1 MDVYLGMLNLMEELL
16 LLALDDEKGK
26 IIFSSSSALPYGLR
40 GALLLEL
47 ALIKKIDVVNKKLI
61 VIDDSPTENFMLN
74 TALEIFANHHKEKK
88 VKYWV
93 SKLKSK
99 MKKVRQDL
107 LSGLI
112 DKGIIEKR
120 DEKILWIIPAKRYP
134 TKNPIPENNV
144 RSRIIDIVLHN
155 KEADERS
162 LMLISLINSC
172 SLIKEVFDKEDRKV
186 AKKKIKAIVKGESI
200 GNAIIKQVND
210 EIMIAIMA
218 ATVASTA
225 ATS

>member
-1 MDVYLGMLNLMEELL
+1 MLNLMEELL
-16 LLALDDEKGK
+16 LLALDDKKGK

-47 ALIKKIDVVNKKLI
+47 ALVKKIDVVNKKLI
-61 VIDDSPTENFMLN
+61 VIDNSPTEDPLLN
-74 TALEIFANHHKEKK
+74 NALDIIANHHKQKK

-99 MKKVRQDL
+99 MKQVRQDL
-107 LSGLI
+107 LSGLM

-120 DEKILWIIPAKRYP
+120 DEKILWLIPTKRYP
-134 TKNPIPENNV
+134 TKNPIPENKV

-155 KEADERS
+155 KQADERS

-172 SLIKEVFDKEDRKV
+172 SLIKEVFAKEDRKE
-186 AKKKIKAIVKGESI
+186 AKKKIKQIVEDESI
-200 GNAIIKQVND
+200 GKAIISQVND
-210 EIMIAIMA
+210 EIMAAI
-218 ATVASTA
+218 VVVSIV
-225 ATS
+225 TSS

>member
-1 MDVYLGMLNLMEELL
+1 MLNLMEELL
-16 LLALDDEKGK
+16 LLALDDKKGK

-47 ALIKKIDVVNKKLI
+47 ALVKKIDVVNKKLV
-61 VIDDSPTENFMLN
+61 VIDNSPTEDSLLN
-74 TALEIFANHHKEKK
+74 NALDIIANHHKQKK

-99 MKKVRQDL
+99 MKQLRQDL
-107 LSGLI
+107 LLGLM

-120 DEKILWIIPAKRYP
+120 DEKILWLIPTKRYP
-134 TKNPIPENNV
+134 TKNPIPENKV

-155 KEADERS
+155 KQADERS

-172 SLIKEVFDKEDRKV
+172 SLIKEVFEKEDRKV
-186 AKKKIKAIVKGESI
+186 AKKKIKEIVKGESI
-200 GNAIIKQVND
+200 GNAIIEQVND
-210 EIMIAIMA
+210 EIMVAIIA

-225 ATS
+225 ATSSAS

>member
-1 MDVYLGMLNLMEELL
+1 MLNLMEELL
-16 LLALDDEKGK
+16 LLALDDKKGK

-47 ALIKKIDVVNKKLI
+47 VLIKKIDVINKKL
-61 VIDDSPTENFMLN
+61 VVVDNSPTEDSLLN
-74 TALEIFANHHKEKK
+74 NALDIITNHKQKK

-99 MKKVRQDL
+99 MKQLRQDL
-107 LSGLI
+107 LLGLM

-120 DEKILWIIPAKRYP
+120 DEKILWLIPTKSYP
-134 TKNPIPENNV
+134 TKNPIPENKV

-155 KEADERS
+155 KQADERS

-172 SLIKEVFDKEDRKV
+172 SLIKEVFKKEDRKV
-186 AKKKIKAIVKGESI
+186 AKKKIKEIVKGENI
-200 GNAIIKQVND
+200 GNAITEQVND
-210 EIMIAIMA
+210 EIMVAIIA
-218 ATVASTA
+218 ATAASVA
-225 ATS
+225 ATSSSS

>member
-1 MDVYLGMLNLMEELL
+1 MLNLMEELL

-47 ALIKKIDVVNKKLI
+47 ALMKKIDVVNKKLV
-61 VIDDSPTENFMLN
+61 VINDNPTENSLLN
-74 TALEIFANHHKEKK
+74 NALEMIANHHKQKK

-99 MKKVRQDL
+99 MKQLRKDL
-107 LSGLI
+107 LSGLM
-112 DKGIIEKR
+112 DKGIIEKK
-120 DEKILWIIPAKRYP
+120 DEKILWLIPTKRYP
-134 TKNPIPENNV
+134 TKNPIPENEV

-155 KEADERS
+155 KQADERS

-172 SLIKEVFDKEDRKV
+172 SLIKEVFAKEDRKI
-186 AKKKIKAIVKGESI
+186 AKKKIKEIVKGENI
-200 GNAIIKQVND
+200 GNAIIDQVND
-210 EIMIAIMA
+210 EIMVAIIAATTA
-218 ATVASTA
+218 ATVA
-225 ATS
+225 ATSSSS

>member
-1 MDVYLGMLNLMEELL
+1 MEELL

-47 ALIKKIDVVNKKLI
+47 ALAKKIDVVNKKLV
-61 VIDDSPTENFMLN
+61 VIDNSPTEDSLLN
-74 TALEIFANHHKEKK
+74 NALEILTNHHKEKK

-107 LSGLI
+107 LSGLM

-120 DEKILWIIPAKRYP
+120 DEKILWLIPTKRYP

-144 RSRIIDIVLHN
+144 RTRIIDIVLHN

-172 SLIKEVFDKEDRKV
+172 SLVKEVFEKEDRKV
-186 AKKKIKAIVKGESI
+186 AKKKIKGIVKGESI
-200 GNAIIKQVND
+200 GNAIIEQVND
-210 EIMIAIMA
+210 EIMVAIVA

-225 ATS
+225 ATSSAT